1 MSIISGKLFPIRD
14 NVIVE
19 EMDFGDQKTAS
30 GIIIMSDDGKSMG
43 IKPRWGRVY
52 AVGEKNKDVKV
63 GDWVLIEHGRWTR
76 GMNVEDETGKMRV
89 LRRVDKDAIMIT
101 SHKKPGDVYVTAD

>member
-1 MSIISGKLFPIRD
+1 MITKGKLIPIRD
-14 NVIVE
+14 HVIVE
-19 EMDFGDQKTAS
+19 EMEFGEQISKG
-30 GIIIMSDDGKSMG
+30 GIIIQSDDGKTMG
-43 IKPRWGRVY
+43 VKPRWGKVY

-76 GMNVEDETGKMRV
+76 GMNVEDEDGVMRV

>member
-1 MSIISGKLFPIRD
+1 MITKGKLIPIRD
-14 NVIVE
+14 HVIVE
-19 EMDFGDQKTAS
+19 EMEFGEQISKG
-30 GIIIMSDDGKSMG
+30 GIIIQSDDGKTMG
-43 IKPRWGRVY
+43 VKPRWGKVY

-76 GMNVEDETGKMRV
+76 GMNVEDETGTLRV

>member
-1 MSIISGKLFPIRD
+1 MITKGKLIPIRD
-14 NVIVE
+14 HVIVE
-19 EMDFGDQKTAS
+19 EMEFGEQISKG
-30 GIIIMSDDGKSMG
+30 GIIIQSDDGKTMG
-43 IKPRWGRVY
+43 VKPRWGKVY

-76 GMNVEDETGKMRV
+76 GMNVEGEDGILRV

>member
-1 MSIISGKLFPIRD
+1 MITKGKLIPIRD
-14 NVIVE
+14 HVIVE
-19 EMDFGDQKTAS
+19 EMEFGEQISKG
-30 GIIIMSDDGKSMG
+30 GIIIQSDDGKTMG
-43 IKPRWGRVY
+43 VKPRWGKVY
-52 AVGEKNKDVKV
+52 AVGEKNTDVKV
-63 GDWVLIEHGRWTR
+63 GVWVLIEHGRWTR

>member
-1 MSIISGKLFPIRD
+1 MITKGKLIPIRD
-14 NVIVE
+14 HVIVE
-19 EMDFGDQKTAS
+19 EMEFGEQISKG
-30 GIIIMSDDGKSMG
+30 GIIIQSDDGKTMG
-43 IKPRWGRVY
+43 VKPRWGKVY
-52 AVGEKNKDVKV
+52 AVGEKNKDVKI

>member
-1 MSIISGKLFPIRD
+1 MITKGKLIPIRD
-14 NVIVE
+14 HVIVE
-19 EMDFGDQKTAS
+19 EMEFGEQISKG
-30 GIIIMSDDGKSMG
+30 GIIIQSDDGKTMG
-43 IKPRWGRVY
+43 VKPRWGKVY

>member
-1 MSIISGKLFPIRD
+1 MITKGKLIPIRD
-14 NVIVE
+14 HVIVE
-19 EMDFGDQKTAS
+19 EMEFGEQISKG
-30 GIIIMSDDGKSMG
+30 GIIIQSDDGKTMG
-43 IKPRWGRVY
+43 VKPRWGKVY
-52 AVGEKNKDVKV
+52 AVGKKNKDVKV

-89 LRRVDKDAIMIT
+89 LRRVDKDAIMIS

>member
-1 MSIISGKLFPIRD
+1 MITKGKLIPIRD
-14 NVIVE
+14 HVIVE
-19 EMDFGDQKTAS
+19 EMEFGEQISKG
-30 GIIIMSDDGKSMG
+30 GIIIQSDDGKTMG
-43 IKPRWGRVY
+43 VKPRWGRVY

-76 GMNVEDETGKMRV
+76 GMNVEDETGTLRV

>member
-1 MSIISGKLFPIRD
+1 MITKGKLIPIRD
-14 NVIVE
+14 HVIVE
-19 EMDFGDQKTAS
+19 EMEFGEQISKG
-30 GIIIMSDDGKSMG
+30 GIIIQSDDGKTMG
-43 IKPRWGRVY
+43 VKPRWGRVY

>member
-1 MSIISGKLFPIRD
+1 MVTKGKLLPIRD
-14 NVIVE
+14 HVIVE
-19 EMDFGDQKTAS
+19 EMEFGEQISKG
-30 GIIIMSDDGKSMG
+30 GIIIQSDDGKTMG
-43 IKPRWGRVY
+43 VKPRWGKVY
-52 AVGEKNKDVKV
+52 AVGHKNHDVKV

-76 GMNVEDETGKMRV
+76 GMNVEDENGVMRV

>member
-1 MSIISGKLFPIRD
+1 MITTGKLIPIRD
-14 NVIVE
+14 HVIVE
-19 EMDFGDQKTAS
+19 EMEFGEQISKG
-30 GIIIMSDDGKSMG
+30 GIIIQSDDGKTMG
-43 IKPRWGRVY
+43 VKPRWGKVY

-89 LRRVDKDAIMIT
+89 LRRVDKDAIMIS

>member
-1 MSIISGKLFPIRD
+1 MITKGKLLPIRD
-14 NVIVE
+14 HVIVE
-19 EMDFGDQKTAS
+19 EMEFGEQISKG
-30 GIIIMSDDGKSMG
+30 GIIIQSDDGKTMG
-43 IKPRWGRVY
+43 VKPRWGRVY

>member
-1 MSIISGKLFPIRD
+1 MITKGKLLPIRD
-14 NVIVE
+14 HVIVE
-19 EMDFGDQKTAS
+19 EMEFGEQISKG
-30 GIIIMSDDGKSMG
+30 GIIIQSDDGKTMG
-43 IKPRWGRVY
+43 VKPRWGKVY

-89 LRRVDKDAIMIT
+89 LRRVDKDAIMIS

>member
-1 MSIISGKLFPIRD
+1 MITKGKLIPIRD
-14 NVIVE
+14 HVIVE
-19 EMDFGDQKTAS
+19 EMEFGEQISKG
-30 GIIIMSDDGKSMG
+30 GIIIQSDDGKTMG
-43 IKPRWGRVY
+43 VKPRWGKVY
-52 AVGEKNKDVKV
+52 AVGEKNKDVNV

-101 SHKKPGDVYVTAD
+101 SHNKPGDVYVTAD

>member
-1 MSIISGKLFPIRD
+1 MITKGKLIPIRD
-14 NVIVE
+14 HVIVE
-19 EMDFGDQKTAS
+19 EMEFGEQISKG
-30 GIIIMSDDGKSMG
+30 GIIIQSDDGKTMG
-43 IKPRWGRVY
+43 VKPRWGRVY

-76 GMNVEDETGKMRV
+76 GMNVEDEDGVMRV

-101 SHKKPGDVYVTAD
+101 SHNKPGDVYVTAD

>member
-1 MSIISGKLFPIRD
+1 MITKGKLIPIRD
-14 NVIVE
+14 HVIVE
-19 EMDFGDQKTAS
+19 EMEFGEQISKG
-30 GIIIMSDDGKSMG
+30 GIIIQSDDGKTMG
-43 IKPRWGRVY
+43 VKPRWGKVY

-89 LRRVDKDAIMIT
+89 LRRVDKDAIMIS